1 MCYTGVR
8 LIIER
13 KGESMRFLHT
23 ADLHIGKRVN
33 EFSMLEDQEY
43 ILRQILKTADKEQV
57 EAVLIAG
64 DVYDKQVPSAE
75 AVRLFD
81 WFLTQL
87 NSRKLPVIVIGGNHD
102 SVERLSFGAQIM
114 EESGVYLTQ
123 SYDGKV
129 VPVRLE
135 DEYGPVNL
143 WMLPFLKPAMVK
155 RFFSEQD
162 IVTYQDAL
170 ETVIGNMEL
179 NREERNLLIA
189 HQFVTGAVT
198 GGSEDSVEVFV
209 GGVENV
215 DASVFADFDYV
226 ALGHIHRA
234 QSAGGEQIRY
244 SGTPLKYS
252 FSEIRHEKSVTI
264 AELKEK
270 GSLTVHQEP
279 LKPLHDMRE
288 IRGSYE
294 ELVLRENYQG
304 TDLEDYLHVILTDEN
319 DIPDV
324 IGRLRSIYPNIMKL
338 DYDNQRTRRNQELM
352 KEEAAVEQS
361 PMELLGQ
368 FFLQQNNQEMSP
380 EQTEYARTLMETIRK
395 EEGVE

>member
-1 MCYTGVR
+1 
-8 LIIER
+8 
-13 KGESMRFLHT
+13 MRFLHT

-87 NSRKLPVIVIGGNHD
+87 NSRKLPVFVIGGNHD

-155 RFFSEQD
+155 RFFPEQD

-234 QSAGGEQIRY
+234 QSAGGERIRY
-244 SGTPLKYS
+244 SGTPL
-252 FSEIRHEKSVTI
+252 
-264 AELKEK
+264 
-270 GSLTVHQEP
+270 
-279 LKPLHDMRE
+279 
-288 IRGSYE
+288 
-294 ELVLRENYQG
+294 
-304 TDLEDYLHVILTDEN
+304 
-319 DIPDV
+319 
-324 IGRLRSIYPNIMKL
+324 
-338 DYDNQRTRRNQELM
+338 
-352 KEEAAVEQS
+352 
-361 PMELLGQ
+361 
-368 FFLQQNNQEMSP
+368 
-380 EQTEYARTLMETIRK
+380 
-395 EEGVE
+395 

>member
-1 MCYTGVR
+1 
-8 LIIER
+8 
-13 KGESMRFLHT
+13 MRFLHT

-87 NSRKLPVIVIGGNHD
+87 NSRKLPVFVIGGNHD

-155 RFFSEQD
+155 RFFPEQD

>member
-1 MCYTGVR
+1 
-8 LIIER
+8 
-13 KGESMRFLHT
+13 MRFLHT

-87 NSRKLPVIVIGGNHD
+87 NSRKLPVFVIGGNHD

-135 DEYGPVNL
+135 DAYGPVNL

-155 RFFSEQD
+155 RFFPEQE

-170 ETVIGNMEL
+170 ETVIGHMEL

>member
-1 MCYTGVR
+1 
-8 LIIER
+8 
-13 KGESMRFLHT
+13 MRFLHT

-87 NSRKLPVIVIGGNHD
+87 NSRKLPVFVIGGNHD

-155 RFFSEQD
+155 RFFPEQD

-170 ETVIGNMEL
+170 ETVIGHMEL

-215 DASVFADFDYV
+215 DASVFADFDYM

>member
-1 MCYTGVR
+1 
-8 LIIER
+8 
-13 KGESMRFLHT
+13 MRFLHT

-234 QSAGGEQIRY
+234 QSAGGEQILY

-319 DIPDV
+319 DVPDV

-368 FFLQQNNQEMSP
+368 FFSQQNNQEMSP

>member
-1 MCYTGVR
+1 
-8 LIIER
+8 
-13 KGESMRFLHT
+13 MRFLHT

-87 NSRKLPVIVIGGNHD
+87 NSRKLPVFVIGGNHD

-155 RFFSEQD
+155 RFFPEQE

-170 ETVIGNMEL
+170 ETVIGHMEL

-234 QSAGGEQIRY
+234 QSAGGERIRY

-270 GSLTVHQEP
+270 GSLTVYQEL

-288 IRGSYE
+288 VRGSYE
-294 ELVLRENYQG
+294 ELVLRKNYQG
-304 TDLEDYLHVILTDEN
+304 TNLEDYLHVILTDEN

-352 KEEAAVEQS
+352 KEEAAMEQS

>member
-1 MCYTGVR
+1 
-8 LIIER
+8 
-13 KGESMRFLHT
+13 MRFLHT

-87 NSRKLPVIVIGGNHD
+87 NSRKLPVFVIGGNHD

-155 RFFSEQD
+155 RFFPEQE

-270 GSLTVHQEP
+270 GSLTVHQVP

-304 TDLEDYLHVILTDEN
+304 TNLEDYLHVILTDEN

-368 FFLQQNNQEMSP
+368 FFSQQNNQEMSP

>member
-1 MCYTGVR
+1 
-8 LIIER
+8 
-13 KGESMRFLHT
+13 MRFLHT

-87 NSRKLPVIVIGGNHD
+87 NSRKLPVFVIGGNHD

-155 RFFSEQD
+155 RFFPEQD

-170 ETVIGNMEL
+170 ETVIGHMEL

-189 HQFVTGAVT
+189 HQFVTGAVR

-319 DIPDV
+319 DVPDV

-368 FFLQQNNQEMSP
+368 FFSQQNNQEMSP

>member
-1 MCYTGVR
+1 
-8 LIIER
+8 
-13 KGESMRFLHT
+13 MRFLHT

-87 NSRKLPVIVIGGNHD
+87 NSRKLPVFVIGGNHD

-155 RFFSEQD
+155 RFFPEQE

-170 ETVIGNMEL
+170 ETVIGHMEL

-368 FFLQQNNQEMSP
+368 FFSQQNNQEMSP

>member
-1 MCYTGVR
+1 
-8 LIIER
+8 
-13 KGESMRFLHT
+13 MRFLHT

-87 NSRKLPVIVIGGNHD
+87 NSRKLPVFVIGGNHD

-129 VPVRLE
+129 VLVRLE

-155 RFFSEQD
+155 RFFPEQD

-170 ETVIGNMEL
+170 ETVIGHMEL

-319 DIPDV
+319 DVPDV

-368 FFLQQNNQEMSP
+368 FFSQQNNQEMSP

>member
-1 MCYTGVR
+1 MK
-8 LIIER
+8 L
-13 KGESMRFLHT
+13 LHLS
-23 ADLHIGKRVN
+23 DLHLGKRVN

-87 NSRKLPVIVIGGNHD
+87 NSRKLPVFVIGGNHD

-155 RFFSEQD
+155 RFFPEQD

-170 ETVIGNMEL
+170 ETVIGHMEL

>member
-1 MCYTGVR
+1 
-8 LIIER
+8 
-13 KGESMRFLHT
+13 MRFLHT

-87 NSRKLPVIVIGGNHD
+87 NSRKLPVFVIGGNHD

-155 RFFSEQD
+155 RFFPEQD

-270 GSLTVHQEP
+270 GSLTVHQVP

-368 FFLQQNNQEMSP
+368 FFSQQNNQEMSP

>member
-1 MCYTGVR
+1 MK
-8 LIIER
+8 LFHL
-13 KGESMRFLHT
+13 S
-23 ADLHIGKRVN
+23 DLHIGKRVN

-75 AVRLFD
+75 TVRLFD

-87 NSRKLPVIVIGGNHD
+87 NSRKLPVFVIGGNHD

-155 RFFSEQD
+155 RFFPEQE

-270 GSLTVHQEP
+270 GSLTVHQVP

-304 TDLEDYLHVILTDEN
+304 TNLEDYLHVILTDEN

-368 FFLQQNNQEMSP
+368 FFSQQNNQEMSP

>member
-1 MCYTGVR
+1 
-8 LIIER
+8 
-13 KGESMRFLHT
+13 MRFLHT

-135 DEYGPVNL
+135 DEYGPVNF

-352 KEEAAVEQS
+352 KEEAAMEQS

-368 FFLQQNNQEMSP
+368 FFSQQNNQEMSP

>member
-1 MCYTGVR
+1 
-8 LIIER
+8 
-13 KGESMRFLHT
+13 MRFLHT

-170 ETVIGNMEL
+170 ETVIGHMEL

>member
-1 MCYTGVR
+1 
-8 LIIER
+8 
-13 KGESMRFLHT
+13 MRFLHT

-87 NSRKLPVIVIGGNHD
+87 NSRKLPVFVIGGNHD

-155 RFFSEQD
+155 RFFPEQD

-179 NREERNLLIA
+179 NREDRNLLIA

>member
-1 MCYTGVR
+1 
-8 LIIER
+8 
-13 KGESMRFLHT
+13 MRFLHT

-87 NSRKLPVIVIGGNHD
+87 NSRKLPVFVIGGNHD

-155 RFFSEQD
+155 RFFPEQD

-189 HQFVTGAVT
+189 HQFVIGAVT

>member
-1 MCYTGVR
+1 
-8 LIIER
+8 
-13 KGESMRFLHT
+13 MRFLHT

-87 NSRKLPVIVIGGNHD
+87 NSRKLPVFVIGGNHD

-155 RFFSEQD
+155 RFFPEQD

-170 ETVIGNMEL
+170 ETVIGHMEL

-215 DASVFADFDYV
+215 DDSVFADFDYV

-380 EQTEYARTLMETIRK
+380 EQTEYVRTLMETIRK

>member
-1 MCYTGVR
+1 MKFVH
-8 LIIER
+8 L
-13 KGESMRFLHT
+13 S
-23 ADLHIGKRVN
+23 DLHLGKRLN
-33 EFSMLEDQEY
+33 GFSMLEDQEY
-43 ILRQILKTADKEQV
+43 ILDQILQIIDSEQPN
-57 EAVLIAG
+57 AVLIAG
-64 DVYDKQVPSAE
+64 DIYDKPIPPAP
-75 AVRLFD
+75 AVQLFD
-81 WFLTQL
+81 RFLCQL
-87 NSRKLPVIVIGGNHD
+87 ADRQLLVFAISGNHD
-102 SVERLSFGAQIM
+102 SPERIAFGAHLM
-114 EESGVYLTQ
+114 DRSGIHLSPV
-123 SYDGKV
+123 YDGNISPITLTDKN
-129 VPVRLE
+129 
-135 DEYGPVNL
+135 GPVNIYL
-143 WMLPFLKPAMVK
+143 LPFVKPAHLR
-155 RFFSEQD
+155 RFFPEKE
-162 IVTYQDAL
+162 IVSYTDAL
-170 ETVIGNMEL
+170 RVAVEQMSIDTTQ
-179 NREERNLLIA
+179 RNLLVT
-189 HQFVTGAVT
+189 HQFVTGALRCDSEEISV
-198 GGSEDSVEVFV
+198 GGSD
-209 GGVENV
+209 NV
-215 DASVFADFDYV
+215 DAAVFADFDYV
-226 ALGHIHRA
+226 ALGHIHNPQNIGSPA
-234 QSAGGEQIRY
+234 IRY
-244 SGTPLKYS
+244 CGTPLKYS

-368 FFLQQNNQEMSP
+368 FFSQQNNQEMSP

>member
-123 SYDGKV
+123 RYEWKV
-129 VPVRLE
+129 VQVRME
-135 DEYGPVNL
+135 DE
-143 WMLPFLKPAMVK
+143 
-155 RFFSEQD
+155 
-162 IVTYQDAL
+162 
-170 ETVIGNMEL
+170 
-179 NREERNLLIA
+179 
-189 HQFVTGAVT
+189 
-198 GGSEDSVEVFV
+198 
-209 GGVENV
+209 
-215 DASVFADFDYV
+215 
-226 ALGHIHRA
+226 
-234 QSAGGEQIRY
+234 
-244 SGTPLKYS
+244 
-252 FSEIRHEKSVTI
+252 
-264 AELKEK
+264 
-270 GSLTVHQEP
+270 
-279 LKPLHDMRE
+279 
-288 IRGSYE
+288 
-294 ELVLRENYQG
+294 
-304 TDLEDYLHVILTDEN
+304 
-319 DIPDV
+319 
-324 IGRLRSIYPNIMKL
+324 
-338 DYDNQRTRRNQELM
+338 
-352 KEEAAVEQS
+352 
-361 PMELLGQ
+361 LGQ
-368 FFLQQNNQEMSP
+368 VDVWVVMCMRP
-380 EQTEYARTLMETIRK
+380 T
-395 EEGVE
+395 

>member
-1 MCYTGVR
+1 
-8 LIIER
+8 
-13 KGESMRFLHT
+13 MRFLHT

-155 RFFSEQD
+155 RFFPEQD

>member
-1 MCYTGVR
+1 
-8 LIIER
+8 
-13 KGESMRFLHT
+13 MRFLHT

-87 NSRKLPVIVIGGNHD
+87 NSRKLPVFVIGGNHD

-288 IRGSYE
+288 LRGSYE

-368 FFLQQNNQEMSP
+368 FFSQQNNQEMSP

>member
-1 MCYTGVR
+1 
-8 LIIER
+8 
-13 KGESMRFLHT
+13 MRFLHT

-87 NSRKLPVIVIGGNHD
+87 NSRKLPVFVIGGNHD

-155 RFFSEQD
+155 RFFPEQD

-234 QSAGGEQIRY
+234 QSAGGERIRY

-368 FFLQQNNQEMSP
+368 FFSQQNNQEMSP

-395 EEGVE
+395 EESVE

>member
-1 MCYTGVR
+1 MK
-8 LIIER
+8 L
-13 KGESMRFLHT
+13 LHM
-23 ADLHIGKRVN
+23 ADLHLGKTVN
-33 EFSMLEDQEY
+33 GMNFIEDQRHVLTQVLE
-43 ILRQILKTADKEQV
+43 LMEKEPV
-57 EAVLIAG
+57 DGLLLAG
-64 DVYDKQVPSAE
+64 DIYDRSIPPAE
-75 AVRLFD
+75 AVTLFD

-87 NSRKLPVIVIGGNHD
+87 NSRKLPVFVIGGNHD

-155 RFFSEQD
+155 RFFPEQD

-170 ETVIGNMEL
+170 ETVIGHMEL

-264 AELKEK
+264 AE
-270 GSLTVHQEP
+270 
-279 LKPLHDMRE
+279 RE
-288 IRGSYE
+288 RFSD
-294 ELVLRENYQG
+294 RPSG
-304 TDLEDYLHVILTDEN
+304 TA
-319 DIPDV
+319 
-324 IGRLRSIYPNIMKL
+324 
-338 DYDNQRTRRNQELM
+338 
-352 KEEAAVEQS
+352 EAAS
-361 PMELLGQ
+361 
-368 FFLQQNNQEMSP
+368 
-380 EQTEYARTLMETIRK
+380 
-395 EEGVE
+395 

>member
-1 MCYTGVR
+1 
-8 LIIER
+8 
-13 KGESMRFLHT
+13 MRFLHT

-87 NSRKLPVIVIGGNHD
+87 NSRKLPVFVIGGNHD

-135 DEYGPVNL
+135 DGYGPVNL

-155 RFFSEQD
+155 RFFPEQD

-170 ETVIGNMEL
+170 ETVIGHMEL

>member
-1 MCYTGVR
+1 
-8 LIIER
+8 
-13 KGESMRFLHT
+13 MRFLHT

-87 NSRKLPVIVIGGNHD
+87 NSRKLPVFVIGGNHD

-155 RFFSEQD
+155 RFFPEQD

-170 ETVIGNMEL
+170 ETVIGHMEL

-234 QSAGGEQIRY
+234 QSAGGEQILY

-319 DIPDV
+319 DVPDV

>member
-1 MCYTGVR
+1 
-8 LIIER
+8 
-13 KGESMRFLHT
+13 MRFLHT

-87 NSRKLPVIVIGGNHD
+87 NSRKLPVFVIGGNHD

-368 FFLQQNNQEMSP
+368 FFSQQNNQEMSP

>member
-1 MCYTGVR
+1 
-8 LIIER
+8 
-13 KGESMRFLHT
+13 MRFLHT

-87 NSRKLPVIVIGGNHD
+87 NSRKLPVFVIGGNHD

-155 RFFSEQD
+155 RFFPEQD

-294 ELVLRENYQG
+294 ELVLRENYRG

-368 FFLQQNNQEMSP
+368 FFSQQNNQEMSP